1 MKKTSSE
8 PIRVIKTKTCPSIS
22 NKSTLGYQL
31 GSSSNNKL
39 YIKVVTNDGGG
50 NFSKDWIAWEDIQK
64 ALKSCSKEE
73 PLNSFILSR
82 LYKQN
87 NSNNWGFLW
96 ACLVDL
102 NVVNP
107 ISNTRSYELHNL
119 KSFQAE
125 IKQLMASKTV
135 SPAVQ
140 KKRALAKKVSKKT
153 VTKKRPSTSK
163 KKTTK
168 K

>member
-8 PIRVIKTKTCPSIS
+8 SIRVLKRKTCPSIS
-22 NKSTLGYQL
+22 NKSTLGYLL
-31 GSSSNNKL
+31 GATSNNKL
-39 YIKVVTNDGGG
+39 HIQVISNDGGG

-64 ALKSCSKEE
+64 ALKSCPKEE
-73 PLNSFILSR
+73 PLNSFVLSR

-107 ISNTRSYELHNL
+107 ISNTRSYELLNTKPFL
-119 KSFQAE
+119 DEMKP
-125 IKQLMASKTV
+125 LMSTKPV
-135 SPAVQ
+135 SSAVR
-140 KKRALAKKVSKKT
+140 KKRALAKKVSKK
-153 VTKKRPSTSK
+153 R
-163 KKTTK
+163 TTK